1 MSIRCLLVYTTE
13 FGVVYCKDVV
23 DRLRR
28 DRGPGRKDSC
38 NGHIWTMD
46 RELDVAPRGESG
58 EAAPGRTGLRVLCAP
73 PVPFEL
79 CDGQD
84 CLNLKGKCCFLQSS
98 ADDSK
103 SVRA

>member
-1 MSIRCLLVYTTE
+1 MSITCLLVYTTE
-13 FGVVYCKDVV
+13 FGVVYCKAVV
-23 DRLRR
+23 DGLRR

-46 RELDVAPRGESG
+46 RELDLAPRGKSG
-58 EAAPGRTGLRVLCAP
+58 EGAPGKTGPRVLSVP

-84 CLNLKGKCCFLQSS
+84 WLNLKGKCCFLQYS
-98 ADDSK
+98 ADSK

>member
-1 MSIRCLLVYTTE
+1 MSITCLLVYTTE
-13 FGVVYCKDVV
+13 FGVVYCKAVV
-23 DRLRR
+23 DGLRR

-46 RELDVAPRGESG
+46 RELDLAPRGESG
-58 EAAPGRTGLRVLCAP
+58 EGAPGKTGPRVLSVP

-84 CLNLKGKCCFLQSS
+84 WLNLKGKCCFLQYS
-98 ADDSK
+98 ADSK